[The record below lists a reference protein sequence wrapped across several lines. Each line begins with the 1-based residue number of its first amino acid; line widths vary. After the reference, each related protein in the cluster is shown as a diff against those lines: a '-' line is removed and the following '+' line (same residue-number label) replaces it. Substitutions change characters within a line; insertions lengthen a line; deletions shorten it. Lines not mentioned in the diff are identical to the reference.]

1 MLVVTLLFSNLQCNK
16 IISEYDYDVVP
27 IGNVPVDVVNPAVF
41 TFSFILSV
49 LLVLVLQV
57 MIGNLK

>member
-41 TFSFILSV
+41 TFSFTSFSFTSHD
-49 LLVLVLQV
+49 QFK
-57 MIGNLK
+57 MK